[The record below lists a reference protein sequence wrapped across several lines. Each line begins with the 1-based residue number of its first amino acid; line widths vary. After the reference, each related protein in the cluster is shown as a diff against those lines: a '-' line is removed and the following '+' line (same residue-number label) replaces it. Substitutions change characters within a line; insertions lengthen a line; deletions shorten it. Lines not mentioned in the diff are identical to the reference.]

1 MPPRIARAVVSLI
14 VVGQRRTGN
23 FSEQADLLER
33 TAFWRY
39 PRPERAKAPA
49 RTIMRG
55 FILAAGLG
63 TRLRPLTDVLP
74 KPLVPIAGQPLVE
87 RAVRQLVAAGVSEIA
102 INLFHLGDR
111 IADYLG
117 DGRHLGAQIT
127 WFREGPEVLGTGG
140 GLKNA
145 ETFLRGAGDAF
156 LLVNGDVWSNFDL
169 GALVASHRPDALAT
183 LAVCRIAHRPELH
196 TVSVRQDGPG
206 QGTVAHIRGR
216 PTETSSD
223 FKVIYSGVG
232 VYATRIL
239 DRLPP
244 SGPACLVQDALIP
257 GLAAG
262 EAVRWIE
269 PAGAWFD
276 CGTRGEVL
284 RASAFALRERARRSL
299 GY

>member
-1 MPPRIARAVVSLI
+1 MPRRLGCAVPTLTVK
-14 VVGQRRTGN
+14 GRRHDGI
-23 FSEQADLLER
+23 SPAQSDLLEQ

-39 PRPERAKAPA
+39 PRLARARGPT
-49 RTIMRG
+49 RIIMRG

-87 RAVRQLVAAGVSEIA
+87 RAVRQLVAAGVNEIA
-102 INLFHLGDR
+102 INLFHLGDK

-117 DGRHLGAQIT
+117 DGRHLGAQIS

-145 ETFLRGAGDAF
+145 EAFLRGGGHAF

-169 GALVASHRPDALAT
+169 GALVASHRPDAVAT

-196 TVSVRQDGPG
+196 TVSVRQDSPSH
-206 QGTVAHIRGR
+206 GTVAHIRGR
-216 PTETSSD
+216 PTETPSD
-223 FKVIYSGVG
+223 FKVIYSGIG
-232 VYATRIL
+232 VYETRIL

-257 GLAAG
+257 GLVAG
-262 EAVRWIE
+262 EAVRWLE
-269 PAGAWFD
+269 PEGAWFD

-299 GY
+299 GH